1 MDIKAIAVTG
11 AAYLILLVLLW
22 KTGKGKI
29 RNREKRKRIRKGIW
43 FFFLVNTISVAVF
56 IWTGQDRPV
65 KDGKIGRNQKGG
77 GSRNETVFATV
88 EGVDED
94 IPIQIRVD
102 EQGYTKEE
110 AEKILTDEA
119 EKLEKRIL
127 GENQDLEH
135 VTSDLNLLTSLP
147 DYPVSVQWTLD
158 DYQYISIDGSLKE
171 EIPKEGIGVQLTAVL
186 SFDQGADEAVER
198 TRDITVTLYPPKLR
212 NPDEIIEALE
222 QLVDSENEI
231 SREDEALYLPDEI
244 AGRKVSWGYRSTV
257 NGYQVMGMGVLVF
270 VAAAAWRRQ
279 KVNDAAR
286 ARKEQLLRDYPEILE
301 QFSLLIG
308 AGMTVKGAWYKIV
321 ENYQERR
328 ETGGKR
334 PAYEEMMRTCFEME
348 GGVPEGEG
356 YENFGKRCQIQ
367 EYMRLGLLLSQNLR
381 KGTRGITELLSLEA
395 VHAFE
400 DRKARAKRKG
410 EETGTKLLVP
420 MIMMLAVVLVIVI
433 VPAFWSMGI

>member
-1 MDIKAIAVTG
+1 MDIRAIVVTG
-11 AAYLILLVLLW
+11 AAYLILLILLW

-29 RNREKRKRIRKGIW
+29 RNKEKRKRIRRGIW

-56 IWTGQDRPV
+56 IWTGQERPV

-77 GSRNETVFATV
+77 GSRNETILATV
-88 EGVDED
+88 EGVGED
-94 IPIQIRVD
+94 IPIQIQVD
-102 EQGYTKEE
+102 EQGYTKAE
-110 AEKILTDEA
+110 AEKILAKEVK
-119 EKLEKRIL
+119 KLEKRIL
-127 GENQDLEH
+127 GENTDLEH
-135 VTSDLNLLTSLP
+135 VTADLDLMTSLP
-147 DYPVSVQWTLD
+147 DYPVSIQWTLD
-158 DYQYISIDGSLKE
+158 NYQYMSMDGSLKE
-171 EIPKEGIGVQLTAVL
+171 EIPEEGAAVHLTAVL
-186 SFDQGADEAVER
+186 SFDQGAAEVVEQ
-198 TRDITVTLYPPKLR
+198 TWETTVTLYPPKLQ
-212 NPDEIIEALE
+212 NPEEIVEALE
-222 QLVDSENEI
+222 QMVDTENES
-231 SREDEALYLPDEI
+231 SREKDALSLPDEI
-244 AGRKVSWGYRSTV
+244 AGRKVSWGYQSTV

-270 VAAAAWRRQ
+270 VVAAAWKRQ
-279 KVNDAAR
+279 KVSDAAR
-286 ARKEQLLRDYPEILE
+286 VRKEQLLKDYPEILE

-334 PAYEEMMRTCFEME
+334 PAYEEMIRTCFEMQ
-348 GGVPEGEG
+348 GGIPEGEG